1 MRQGCPLSALLFIL
15 AIEMLAIKV
24 RNADIV
30 QGISIGNP
38 HKVVKISQLADDLT
52 LFMGNPKSAQTDFQL
67 IYDFGDKAGVRLNKS
82 KTKAMW
88 LGQRCPIDTV
98 FNIPW
103 EEHFV
108 KSLGIYF
115 SKHTKTSNEL
125 NWSDERVLKI
135 KRILDLWKSRYL
147 TYKGKILILKTL
159 IVSRLVYTAHVI
171 LCPISVLTKIDKL
184 MFDFLWGSPAVRV
197 KRSYVTQD
205 ISTGGL
211 NMIELKHHFNSI
223 KIKWIC
229 RFIDDS
235 QGKWKCFFEYW
246 FEKIG
251 GVQVIL
257 NCRCDPKFIL
267 TKMQLLPAF
276 YRDIIYMYF
285 LYKEN
290 IFAKKDNVLKENI
303 DI

>member
-52 LFMGNPKSAQTDFQL
+52 LFMGNPKSAQTALQL
-67 IYDFGDKAGVRLNKS
+67 IDDFGDKAGVRLNKS

-235 QGKWKCFFEYW
+235 Q
-246 FEKIG
+246 
-251 GVQVIL
+251 
-257 NCRCDPKFIL
+257 
-267 TKMQLLPAF
+267 
-276 YRDIIYMYF
+276 
-285 LYKEN
+285 
-290 IFAKKDNVLKENI
+290 
-303 DI
+303 